1 MKLEV
6 LKRSNRR
13 HAYIVF
19 IDEAG
24 FILSPHL
31 RRTWALRGCT
41 PIIRVAEPH
50 GRISVVGAISISP
63 KKRVFRFHFLLS
75 ADNANF
81 HGYSLVTFLEFLRG
95 HIPGPITLIW
105 DQIAIHRAAPIIKYL
120 HKHRR
125 IVVEPFPQ
133 YAPEL
138 NPVDYAWGYVKC
150 ARLANYTPPNLV
162 ELRAQIT
169 KEFRRLQHRPDLLR
183 SFFNH
188 AGLTLDIQK
197 CYGFQRSQNN
207 LKSAGHS

>member
-6 LKRSNRR
+6 LKRANRR
-13 HAYIVF
+13 NAYIVF
-19 IDEAG
+19 VDEAG
-24 FILSPHL
+24 FMLSPYV
-31 RRTWALRGCT
+31 RRMWARRGCT

-63 KKRVFRFHFLLS
+63 KRRIFRFHFWLS

-81 HGYSLVTFLEFLRG
+81 HGHTLVPFLEFLRKK
-95 HIPGPITLIW
+95 ISGPITLIW
-105 DQIAIHRAAPIIKYL
+105 DQIAIHRAAPIVKYL
-120 HKHRR
+120 CQHRR
-125 IVVEPFPQ
+125 IVVEPFPP

-138 NPVDYAWGYVKC
+138 NPVDNAWGYVKC
-150 ARLANYTPPNLV
+150 ARLANYTPPNVV

-188 AGLTLDIQK
+188 TGLTLDPRE
-197 CYGFQRSQNN
+197 CYKESKNEKKIPGV
-207 LKSAGHS
+207 

>member
-6 LKRSNRR
+6 LKRANRR
-13 HAYIVF
+13 VAYIVF

-24 FILSPHL
+24 FMLSPHL
-31 RRTWALRGCT
+31 RRTWARRGYT

-63 KKRVFRFHFLLS
+63 KRRIFRFHFWLS

-81 HGYSLVTFLEFLRG
+81 HGYSLVPFLEFLRRK
-95 HIPGPITLIW
+95 IPDPITLVW

-120 HKHRR
+120 HKHPG
-125 IVVEPFPQ
+125 IVVEPFPP

-138 NPVDYAWGYVKC
+138 NPVDNAWGYVKC

-162 ELRAQIT
+162 DLRAQIT
-169 KEFRRLQHRPDLLR
+169 KEFSRLQHRPDLLK

-188 AGLTLDIQK
+188 AGLTLDPK
-197 CYGFQRSQNN
+197 ECYRESNN
-207 LKSAGHS
+207 EKKIPRV

>member
-6 LKRSNRR
+6 LKRANRR

-19 IDEAG
+19 VDEAG
-24 FILSPHL
+24 FMLSPYV
-31 RRTWALRGCT
+31 RRTWARRGCT

-63 KKRVFRFHFLLS
+63 TRRIFRFHFWLS

-81 HGYSLVTFLEFLRG
+81 HGHTLVSFLEFLRRK
-95 HIPGPITLIW
+95 ISGPITLIW
-105 DQIAIHRAAPIIKYL
+105 DQIAIHRAAPIVKYL
-120 HKHRR
+120 GQHRR
-125 IVVEPFPQ
+125 IVVEPFPP

-138 NPVDYAWGYVKC
+138 NPVDNAWGYVKC

-162 ELRAQIT
+162 EVRVQIT

-188 AGLTLDIQK
+188 TGLILDPRE
-197 CYGFQRSQNN
+197 CYMESKNEKKIPGV
-207 LKSAGHS
+207 